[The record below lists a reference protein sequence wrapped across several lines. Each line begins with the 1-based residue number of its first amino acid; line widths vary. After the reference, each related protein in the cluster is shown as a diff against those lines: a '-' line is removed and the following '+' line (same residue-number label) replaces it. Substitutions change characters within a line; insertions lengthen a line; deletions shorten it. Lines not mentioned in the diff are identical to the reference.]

1 MTLENVGT
9 DAVLRIT
16 RITTIIVGIAMLAYG
31 ALALPA
37 IIAQWSYL
45 NPVYS
50 IGCMV
55 VLFGIPIGLAIA
67 APRLSLGAIRFG
79 LIAFGGSFVLA
90 LALWVPALVHHM
102 PTELQPWIQSF
113 TAIPTSAIALAVP
126 PPPAWIYTLAI
137 SASDA
142 ALRGFPRGF
151 LMSPVPMQDALFGLM
166 FSGIFT
172 ALIITVRARAV
183 DLDRATALT
192 RAKATTAAAAAAE
205 SQESQRIDLLI
216 HDDVMSTLLLA
227 SRGDPHLAESVRES
241 AVMAIRRLQSRT
253 LHEEDHDDVD
263 TETFIARL
271 RALVASVSTDV
282 LFSIGEAAPLAIPAD
297 VARGFATA
305 VGESVRNS
313 IAHAGGSRSF
323 VNRSVLVTVGADR
336 IDVAVVDDGVGFD
349 VERGRRQSI
358 GVAANILGRMRGI
371 PGGYSR
377 IRSGRGMG
385 TRVEL
390 SWVVQ

>member
-1 MTLENVGT
+1 MIPENVGT

-16 RITTIIVGIAMLAYG
+16 RITTVVIGIAIVAFGTLA
-31 ALALPA
+31 APS

-45 NPVYS
+45 HPAYS

-55 VLFGIPIGLAIA
+55 VLFLIPIVLAIA
-67 APRLSLGAIRFG
+67 APRLSLSAIRFG
-79 LIAFGGSFVLA
+79 LIAFGGGFVIT
-90 LALWVPALVHHM
+90 LALWIPALQHHM
-102 PTELQPWIQSF
+102 PIEQQPWIQSF

-126 PPPAWIYTLAI
+126 ALPAWIYTAAI
-137 SASDA
+137 GSSDA
-142 ALRGFPRGF
+142 VLRGFPLGF
-151 LMSPVPMQDALFGLM
+151 LQSSVPFQDALFGFM
-166 FSGIFT
+166 FSAIFT
-172 ALIITVRARAV
+172 ALIITVRARAT
-183 DLDRATALT
+183 DLDWATATT
-192 RAKATTAAAAAAE
+192 RAKATSAAAAAAE

-241 AVMAIRRLQSRT
+241 AVMAIGRLQSRA
-253 LHEEDHDDVD
+253 LHDEDHDDVATD
-263 TETFIARL
+263 TFIARL
-271 RALVASVSTDV
+271 RALVATISTEV
-282 LFSIGEAAPLAIPAD
+282 LFSIGQADELSIPAQ

-313 IAHAGGSRSF
+313 IAHAGPPATF
-323 VNRSVLVTVGADR
+323 VNRSVLVSVASDR

-371 PGGYSR
+371 SGGNAR
-377 IRSGRGMG
+377 IRSGRGIG

-390 SWVVQ
+390 SWIVQ